1 MSNVINLFD
10 RKPKQSEKK
19 PLLQKEENPT
29 VEKVVD
35 LNEKRAQQVVTS
47 DRRKSERVLLSDFI
61 SVQVVVPGFGLI
73 KASLYDIHENGVSF
87 DMESRHGKFKVGEE
101 VALRVY
107 LNRESYFPITVKT
120 KHATYVVDEDVN
132 RHGAEFVK
140 ASSNDV
146 ALHHLVKFLENA
158 SRSLRSD
165 KGDLNLNRINS

>member
-10 RKPKQSEKK
+10 RKPVQSEQK
-19 PLLQKEENPT
+19 PLLQREEDPAAA
-29 VEKVVD
+29 KVVN
-35 LNEKRAQQVVTS
+35 LNEKRSKVVTT
-47 DRRKSERVLLSDFI
+47 DRRMKERVLLSDFI
-61 SVQVVVPGFGLI
+61 SVQVVIPGFGLI

-107 LNRESYFPITVKT
+107 LNRESYFPITLKT
-120 KHATYVVDEDVN
+120 KHATYIADEDVN

-140 ASSNDV
+140 ASENDV
-146 ALHHLVKFLENA
+146 ALHHFVKFLESA
-158 SRSLRSD
+158 SRVLRSD